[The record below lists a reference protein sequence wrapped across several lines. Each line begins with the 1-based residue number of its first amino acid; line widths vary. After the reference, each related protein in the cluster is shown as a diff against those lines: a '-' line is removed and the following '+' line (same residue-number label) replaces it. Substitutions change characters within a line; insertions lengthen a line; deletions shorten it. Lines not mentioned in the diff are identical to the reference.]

1 MMQYDI
7 TTLLVAANV
16 IVSLM
21 CFQNRDLFYKL
32 SLNPYSIKH
41 DRQWY
46 RLITHAFVHADFF
59 HLFIN
64 MFVLYNFGSILEIL
78 FKVHFGDKATMLFF
92 LLYIGGIVFATPTA
106 LKRHQDNPG
115 YNAVGASGVTSAIVF
130 SFIALLPGHYLY
142 LFAAL
147 PIPAFVFGI
156 LYLVFE
162 AVMDKRGRGNIA
174 HDAHFWGAVFG
185 FVFTLL
191 MNVELIPEFFR
202 QIIQFFKSL

>member
-1 MMQYDI
+1 
-7 TTLLVAANV
+7 
-16 IVSLM
+16 
-21 CFQNRDLFYKL
+21 
-32 SLNPYSIKH
+32 
-41 DRQWY
+41 
-46 RLITHAFVHADFF
+46 
-59 HLFIN
+59 
-64 MFVLYNFGSILEIL
+64 
-78 FKVHFGDKATMLFF
+78 
-92 LLYIGGIVFATPTA
+92 IVFATPTA

-191 MNVELIPEFFR
+191 MDVELIPEFFR
-202 QIIQFFKSL
+202 QIIQFFESL